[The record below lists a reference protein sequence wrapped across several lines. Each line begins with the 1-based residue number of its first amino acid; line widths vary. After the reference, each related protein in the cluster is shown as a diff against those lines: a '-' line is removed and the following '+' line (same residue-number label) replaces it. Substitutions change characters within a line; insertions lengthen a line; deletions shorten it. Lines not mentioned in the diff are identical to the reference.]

1 MRFFFWNFLVLAPGW
16 LALPDMGGQPSQ
28 HFFAFL
34 LAPDFHGPAVLL
46 AFPLS
51 LAELRAEGG
60 ELVPVHHIDLI
71 VGGDIGPEVAVGALH
86 IEVPD
91 IVISFQTFTKGAAH
105 KGEGRGLDRNQHFA
119 GFNVRTLV
127 ICPAV
132 MGGAV
137 HAHIGRKCPFPGIA
151 ISLGGNNVSH
161 SEGLHLKQPLS
172 LISGII
178 IAPFPGIVNTKS
190 QISPCAN
197 YTNVGADFW
206 RLLCKLHN
214 QCNLGHIKSN
224 KKVTISNNRLQSVF
238 QFQNTFFKL
247 AVSRG

>member
-1 MRFFFWNFLVLAPGW
+1 MRFFFWNFLVLVPGW

-28 HFFAFL
+28 HLFAFL
-34 LAPDFHGPAVLL
+34 FAPDFHGPAVLL
-46 AFPLS
+46 AFPFG
-51 LAELRAEGG
+51 LAELTAEGG
-60 ELVPVHHIDLI
+60 ELVPVHHINLI
-71 VGGDIGPEVAVGALH
+71 VSGDIGPEVAVGALH

-119 GFNVRTLV
+119 GFNVRALV
-127 ICPAV
+127 ICSAV

-137 HAHIGRKCPFPGIA
+137 HAHIGRKRPFPGIA
-151 ISLGGNNVSH
+151 ISLGGDNVSH

-178 IAPFPGIVNTKS
+178 IAPMDRDCKQNQ
-190 QISPCAN
+190 QIFVVQNKQTLERILGGS
-197 YTNVGADFW
+197 
-206 RLLCKLHN
+206 LCKLHN

-224 KKVTISNNRLQSVF
+224 KRVTIVTKRLKCLF
-238 QFQNTFFKL
+238 PNL
-247 AVSRG
+247 